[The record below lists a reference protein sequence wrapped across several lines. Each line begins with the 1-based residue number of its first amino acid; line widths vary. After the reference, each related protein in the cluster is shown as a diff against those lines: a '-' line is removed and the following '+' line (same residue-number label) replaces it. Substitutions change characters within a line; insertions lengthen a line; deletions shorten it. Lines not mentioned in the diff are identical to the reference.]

1 MDGESHNHLHKGD
14 SLMGFVK
21 DFKRRSKLQALDMN
35 FNLLVNIVN
44 ELSRRLSKLEEEIH
58 PKQPIVSPS
67 EEPK

>member
-1 MDGESHNHLHKGD
+1 
-14 SLMGFVK
+14 MGFAK

-58 PKQPIVSPS
+58 PKQPIAA
-67 EEPK
+67 ETPKEIK